1 MAQAGRA
8 KGSPVLHL
16 SERKSG
22 QGRRSAPD
30 GATVLPPPA
39 AGAPMSDRLSLVL
52 ASCAILL
59 IGADLMLLQTGAPLF
74 LARKL
79 IDLVEYL
86 AFWR

>member
-1 MAQAGRA
+1 
-8 KGSPVLHL
+8 
-16 SERKSG
+16 
-22 QGRRSAPD
+22 
-30 GATVLPPPA
+30 
-39 AGAPMSDRLSLVL
+39 MSDRLSLVL